1 MDRLFEFMG
10 NHWELWCVFA
20 GLLIALW
27 YTEKLRAG
35 QSLSPFQVTQLINQ
49 DKALIVD
56 VRDKKDFSEGR
67 ITGALHIPFSS
78 LKDRFAELKVG
89 DEKQIIIVDKM
100 GQHSGAA
107 GKMLKVEGFE
117 NVSRLSGG
125 IAEWRS
131 SNMPLV
137 RK

>member
-1 MDRLFEFMG
+1 MG
-10 NHWELWCVFA
+10 NHWELWCIFA

-78 LKDRFAELKVG
+78 QL
-89 DEKQIIIVDKM
+89 
-100 GQHSGAA
+100 
-107 GKMLKVEGFE
+107 
-117 NVSRLSGG
+117 
-125 IAEWRS
+125 WR
-131 SNMPLV
+131 
-137 RK
+137 